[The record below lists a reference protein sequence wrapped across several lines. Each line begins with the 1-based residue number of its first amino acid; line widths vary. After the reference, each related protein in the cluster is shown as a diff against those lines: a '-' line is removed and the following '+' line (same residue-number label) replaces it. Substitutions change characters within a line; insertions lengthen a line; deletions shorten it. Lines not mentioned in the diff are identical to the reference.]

1 MGARYEVSY
10 ADIEN
15 VVDCSKLNAD
25 IDNLMVFLKMTEV
38 FNRDLSEKRRREYVL
53 TWAWDLMVNNDI
65 NGIGGWFD
73 DIDDDTHDS
82 IEKQLDEIVK
92 KTEQVLLDFKTKTD
106 VVVYWDYDYDK
117 ENIVFELNWNDIV
130 QYTPKATML
139 DNMGVNFYL
148 ATTEDE

>member
-106 VVVYWDYDYDK
+106 VVVYWDYDYEK